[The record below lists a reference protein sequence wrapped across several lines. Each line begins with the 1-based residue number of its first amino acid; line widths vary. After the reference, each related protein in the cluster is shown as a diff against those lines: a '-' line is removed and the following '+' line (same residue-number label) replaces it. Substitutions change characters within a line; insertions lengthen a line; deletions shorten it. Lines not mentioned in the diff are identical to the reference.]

1 MTTPISEKS
10 EPRYTPGHS
19 PIEGTVIDDGIREK
33 DPNYLTVETGH
44 DHTIPSH
51 PSPSPSQTREEVSRL
66 DDDLALLEAEQAV
79 RDTEEENEKRDAASM
94 GRTRSRRSEPVD
106 EFDVATNPLHEQT
119 AAYKPPEDPS
129 TSLAKFVKRI
139 HNSSFLIR
147 YFSYI
152 VPIVLLLLI
161 PLLLGALVYKD
172 ANVGGVS
179 LLWFSV
185 WLEIVWLTLWAGR
198 VSGTI
203 ISVEPRLC
211 PMCLLTSYS
220 SPLSDCSQM
229 LAYPPRNG
237 WKHLYQQCTKMA
249 GPRKAT

>member
-1 MTTPISEKS
+1 MTTPVSEKT
-10 EPRYTPGHS
+10 EPRYS
-19 PIEGTVIDDGIREK
+19 PDPSPVGATVIDDVIREK
-33 DPNYLTVETGH
+33 DPNYLTVETDH
-44 DHTIPSH
+44 DHALP
-51 PSPSPSQTREEVSRL
+51 PAAPSPSQTREQANRL

-79 RDTEEENEKRDAASM
+79 RDTEAENEKRDAASM

-129 TSLAKFVKRI
+129 TSLAKFVKQV
-139 HNSSFLIR
+139 HNSSFLVR
-147 YFSYI
+147 YFTYI
-152 VPIVLLLLI
+152 APVVLLLLI

-198 VSGTI
+198 VRTRD
-203 ISVEPRLC
+203 ISLLVPPSVPSTLANFSFFSVFRSL
-211 PMCLLTSYS
+211 PNACLL
-220 SPLSDCSQM
+220 P
-229 LAYPPRNG
+229 
-237 WKHLYQQCTKMA
+237 WV
-249 GPRKAT
+249 